1 MINLKRLKDIREDN
15 DLSQKE
21 MAEILN
27 EKRSTYSLWE
37 IGNNIIPIKKLSEF
51 ADYFNVSI
59 DYVLS
64 LTNDKGNII
73 KGFDHKK
80 IGENIKHIRIKNN
93 LTQEALGKM
102 LDITQ
107 AGVASSLYGLLKQSD
122 RQHISKY
129 FKISDKLLKQILK
142 NLTSIRNICAH
153 NERLFCFRD
162 KYTINFKI
170 IDKYYKSKDNTTN
183 LYMLINTL
191 KLILEKKEY
200 KEMISL
206 INKEIKILKS
216 KLHSINIEDIL
227 KIMGYPNV

>member
-80 IGENIKHIRIKNN
+80 IGENIKHIR
-93 LTQEALGKM
+93 
-102 LDITQ
+102 
-107 AGVASSLYGLLKQSD
+107 SS
-122 RQHISKY
+122 RIS
-129 FKISDKLLKQILK
+129 
-142 NLTSIRNICAH
+142 N
-153 NERLFCFRD
+153 
-162 KYTINFKI
+162 
-170 IDKYYKSKDNTTN
+170 
-183 LYMLINTL
+183 
-191 KLILEKKEY
+191 
-200 KEMISL
+200 
-206 INKEIKILKS
+206 
-216 KLHSINIEDIL
+216 
-227 KIMGYPNV
+227 